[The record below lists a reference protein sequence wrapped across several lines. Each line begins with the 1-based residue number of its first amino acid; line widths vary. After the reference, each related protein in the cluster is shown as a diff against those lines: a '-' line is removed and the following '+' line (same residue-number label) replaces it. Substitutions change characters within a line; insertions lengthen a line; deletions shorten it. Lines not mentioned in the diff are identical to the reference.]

1 MIMAN
6 NKKPE
11 ESNRYQRCVND
22 IFDYVRHV
30 CIMEGL
36 SMEESLGVL
45 MVVQGSIEINI
56 AKHKLSVFPCE
67 NDLPLEEDDDYDE

>member
-1 MIMAN
+1 MVS
-6 NKKPE
+6 KKRP
-11 ESNRYQRCVND
+11 ESNNRHQRCVND

-45 MVVQGSIEINI
+45 TVVRGSIEINI
-56 AKHKLSVFPCE
+56 AVHKIARLPCDE
-67 NDLPLEEDDDYDE
+67 LPLDEDEDYDE